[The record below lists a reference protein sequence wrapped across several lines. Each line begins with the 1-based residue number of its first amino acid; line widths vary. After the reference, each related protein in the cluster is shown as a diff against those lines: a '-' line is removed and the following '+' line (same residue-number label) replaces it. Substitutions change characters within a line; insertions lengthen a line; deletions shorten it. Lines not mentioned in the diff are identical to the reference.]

1 VTTSASRRRVSGRS
15 ASGGRG
21 REVADVFPTPVE
33 TASLVSRKD
42 GGDTDLR
49 DLAERQ
55 HDVLL
60 DRVARLVQGLEQG
73 DVMPAEQVA
82 IRALIAD
89 LALVAASFRQR
100 SSAVLDALDESA
112 QQLGDAKQAAA
123 VFGRSFDR
131 TAT

>member
-1 VTTSASRRRVSGRS
+1 M
-15 ASGGRG
+15 
-21 REVADVFPTPVE
+21 ADVFPTPVE

-55 HDVLL
+55 HDVLR